1 MTLTHPDLSGRR
13 ILVVEDDYLQAA
25 DICDD
30 LRRVGATVLG
40 PAPTS
45 HYAYSLLMGRRG
57 VDGAILDIRLHGTD
71 VFDLARELRE
81 RGVPMVFATGYSED
95 LPAAFGSAPLLSKP
109 INPDR
114 LIEVIGNL
122 IREHTQLPPPVLD
135 VQASPAFSTP
145 ERPLSERFCAA
156 IARAMSIG
164 N

>member
-1 MTLTHPDLSGRR
+1 MTSTHPDLSGRR
-13 ILVVEDDYLQAA
+13 ILVVEDDYVQAA

-81 RGVPMVFATGYSED
+81 RGVPMVFATGYGD
-95 LPAAFGSAPLLSKP
+95 DIPAAFGGAPLLNKP

-114 LIEVIGNL
+114 LIEVVGNL
-122 IREHTQLPPPVLD
+122 IREHTQLPPPVLETPEP
-135 VQASPAFSTP
+135 SAFSMP

-156 IARAMSIG
+156 VARAMNNG
-164 N
+164 H